1 MDRCRPGGLQCQS
14 IQRDQ
19 LGDAVYGIRSVGAPA
34 TPGERDLLPSH
45 QTAYRRS
52 RLLEFGEALDE
63 YLESETTLHTALRAQ
78 GQRLYFEPAA
88 RTDHLN
94 VSRFP
99 DLIAIQFHNYRMFAA
114 NRAAHGRWSNG
125 RRVLYV
131 AGAPLI
137 PLVRLYRILR
147 ELRRCG
153 LLAVRGPRCFFPLV
167 VGTVVGAVGEMI
179 GYSFGPGAAARSRL
193 TFELERL
200 RHVTAADRQELTTG

>member
-1 MDRCRPGGLQCQS
+1 
-14 IQRDQ
+14 
-19 LGDAVYGIRSVGAPA
+19 VGAAVCNANPSSGISWATLFLEFGAWVPPA
-34 TPGERDLLPSH
+34 VPGERDLLPSH

-52 RLLEFGEALDE
+52 SLLEFGDALDE
-63 YLESETTLHTALRAQ
+63 YLEAETTLHSALRAQ
-78 GQRLYFEPAA
+78 GRRLYFEPAA
-88 RTDHLN
+88 RTDHTN

-114 NRAAHGRWSNG
+114 NRAVHGRWSTG
-125 RRVLYV
+125 RRVVYV

-153 LLAVRGPRCFFPLV
+153 LLAARGPRCFLPLL
-167 VGTVVGAVGEMI
+167 VGTIAGAAGEMV
-179 GYSFGPGAAARSRL
+179 GYSFGSGTAARSRL

-200 RHVTAADRQELTTG
+200 RHVSDDDREELTTG